1 MQDKQIEKEIRKVCE
16 NIKKIRT
23 MKGYS
28 QQNMADELNM
38 TQRNYGRIENG
49 ETDLTLYMLYKICH
63 ALGVDISV
71 VLNLKENIILH
82 NVNQQNGGGYVTFYN
97 ASEINHLQDLY
108 ERLLK
113 EKDAVIE
120 EKNKNIE
127 MLSKLVNKNGG

>member
-1 MQDKQIEKEIRKVCE
+1 MQDKQIEKEIRRVCE

-63 ALGVDISV
+63 VLGVDISV
-71 VLNLKENIILH
+71 VLNLKENILLH
-82 NVNQQNGGGYVTFYN
+82 NINQQQEGGSVIFYN

-113 EKDAVIE
+113 EKDALIE

-127 MLSKLVNKNGG
+127 MLRKLIDH